1 MLLASMAVSVLLQG
15 GMQAADYESA
25 RIAMR
30 RPGIQEGALG
40 NQAALKAALGVG
52 LALAD
57 HQAEK
62 EMGKKV
68 WIFRAVEIVGYGL
81 VVRHNLRIARP

>member
-15 GMQAADYESA
+15 SIQAADYESA

-30 RPGIQEGALG
+30 RPGVQEAALG
-40 NQAALKAALGVG
+40 NSVTLKS
-52 LALAD
+52 ALAVGMVLAD
-57 HQAEK
+57 RQAEK

-68 WIFRAVEIVGYGL
+68 WIFRAVEIVGYAW
-81 VVRHNLRIARP
+81 VVRHNLTVGR

>member
-1 MLLASMAVSVLLQG
+1 MLLASLAVSVVLQG
-15 GMQAADYESA
+15 GIQAADYQSA

-30 RPGIQEGALG
+30 RPGVVEGALG
-40 NQAALKAALGVG
+40 NQAALKAALGAG
-52 LALAD
+52 LTFAD

-68 WIFRAVEIVGYGL
+68 WIFRAIEIVGYGL
-81 VVRHNLRIARP
+81 VVRHNLSVGR